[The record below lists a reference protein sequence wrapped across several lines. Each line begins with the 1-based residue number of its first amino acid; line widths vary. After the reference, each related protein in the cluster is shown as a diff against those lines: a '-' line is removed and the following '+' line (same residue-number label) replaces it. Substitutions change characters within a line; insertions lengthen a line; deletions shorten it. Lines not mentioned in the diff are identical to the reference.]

1 MTVKNKKTPHKLLK
15 NSAIVGTMTLISR
28 ILGMFRDVVMA
39 NFLGASLF
47 ADAFFVA
54 FKIPN
59 FFRRLCAEGAF
70 SQAFIPVLAEYKGK
84 YSFKEV
90 KAMLANVSGTFI
102 CALAIITI
110 SGILLSPIIIKIFA
124 PGFVNTGEKTNIAI
138 ELLRITFPY
147 LFFISIAAFT
157 GAILN
162 SYENFI
168 APAISPCILNIC
180 LILSAIF
187 FTHWFNIPVF
197 SLAWGVFIAGILQM
211 LFQLYYLWKL
221 NLITIPRINYNNEA
235 VTKIIHLTIPALFSV
250 SVSQINLL
258 LDTVLAS
265 FLQSGSI
272 SWLYYSDRLVELPL
286 GVIGIAI
293 STVILPSLSSNYS
306 NKSKEQFAKTMN
318 WAILLAV
325 MVGLPCSFAL
335 FAIAEPLLA
344 TIFGYGKMTANDIYM
359 TSLSLKCYSIG
370 LIAFMLI
377 KILSSGYFSRQ
388 NTKTPVSIA
397 IKAMIANMILNLIL
411 IKPLQ
416 HYGLALATAI
426 SAWLNVVM
434 LFYGLYR
441 MQVIKI
447 TKTDII
453 NFSKLVL
460 ATCVMTIIVTSL
472 TPQGT
477 SWLQLS
483 ALTRVL
489 NISWLVIVGI
499 ISYFSCLLLTR
510 FPFSYFWKT

>member
-1 MTVKNKKTPHKLLK
+1 MTVNSKKTPRKLLK
-15 NSAIVGTMTLISR
+15 NSVIVGTMTLISR
-28 ILGMFRDVVMA
+28 ILGMFRDVVIA

-70 SQAFIPVLAEYKGK
+70 SQAFIPVLAEYKEK
-84 YSFKEV
+84 YSFQKV

-102 CALAIITI
+102 LALAIITI
-110 SGILLSPIIIKIFA
+110 SGILLAPVIIKLFA
-124 PGFVNTGEKTNIAI
+124 PGFMNTGEKTNIAI

-147 LFFISIAAFT
+147 LFFISIAAFI

-162 SYENFI
+162 SYENFVT
-168 APAISPCILNIC
+168 PAISPCILNIC
-180 LILSAIF
+180 LIVSAVF
-187 FTHWFNIPVF
+187 FTKWFAIPVF

-211 LFQLYYLWKL
+211 LFQLYYLWKF
-221 NLITIPRINYNNEA
+221 NIISMPRINYKNEA
-235 VTKIIHLTIPALFSV
+235 VTKIIQLTIPALFSV
-250 SVSQINLL
+250 SVSQINLM

-306 NKSKEQFAKTMN
+306 NKSSEHFAKTMN

-325 MVGLPCSFAL
+325 MVGLPCSAAL

-359 TSLSLKCYSIG
+359 TSLSLKSYSFG

-397 IKAMIANMILNLIL
+397 VKAMIANMILNLIL

-426 SAWLNVVM
+426 SAWLNVIM

-441 MQVIKI
+441 LQVIKI
-447 TKTDII
+447 SKIDVI
-453 NFSKLVL
+453 NFSKIVF
-460 ATCVMTIIVTSL
+460 ATCVMTIVVISI
-472 TPQGT
+472 TPQET

-483 ALTRVL
+483 SVTRIL
-489 NISWLVIVGI
+489 NISWLVIVGV

-510 FPFSYFWKT
+510 FPFSYFWKI